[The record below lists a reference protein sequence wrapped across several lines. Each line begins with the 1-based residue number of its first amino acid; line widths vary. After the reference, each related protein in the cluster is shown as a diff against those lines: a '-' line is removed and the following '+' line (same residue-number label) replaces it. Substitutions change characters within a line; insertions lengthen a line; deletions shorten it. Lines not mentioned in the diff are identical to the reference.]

1 MKRQKPPLLPAL
13 TGPLP
18 LLNLCRSL
26 TINEGST
33 ADAQSPVLPLTALN
47 AVHLPGGGPEDGGG
61 SPWKVAAD
69 EAPEA
74 AILPNSLPIV
84 TGQAG
89 GTPVTLYNSKY
100 YWNIPGVGPD
110 L

>member
-1 MKRQKPPLLPAL
+1 MDTWPHPLLP
-13 TGPLP
+13 GPLP
-18 LLNLCRSL
+18 LLNLCCSL
-26 TINEGST
+26 TIDKGST
-33 ADAQSPVLPLTALN
+33 ANAQGPVLPLTTLN